1 MISDTNTSY
10 KNNNQNNPFAPAE
23 MYLSDMIGS
32 NINPNANKHGHGD
45 DENEEDFLLVNVSD
59 SLVFSPPKLD
69 PLWGTDL
76 QGSIIE
82 LLQSLK
88 QNNNSGVE
96 GKTVSFHFMWNMV
109 ECLLSYIDFYRRGA
123 FGKLCKLHI

>member
-32 NINPNANKHGHGD
+32 NKNPNPNTHGHGD
-45 DENEEDFLLVNVSD
+45 DENEEVFLLVNVSD

-69 PLWGTDL
+69 LLWGTDL

-82 LLQSLK
+82 LLLSLK
-88 QNNNSGVE
+88 QNNNGSVE
-96 GKTVSFHFMWNMV
+96 GKTVSSHFVWNMMR
-109 ECLLSYIDFYRRGA
+109 CLLSYID
-123 FGKLCKLHI
+123 